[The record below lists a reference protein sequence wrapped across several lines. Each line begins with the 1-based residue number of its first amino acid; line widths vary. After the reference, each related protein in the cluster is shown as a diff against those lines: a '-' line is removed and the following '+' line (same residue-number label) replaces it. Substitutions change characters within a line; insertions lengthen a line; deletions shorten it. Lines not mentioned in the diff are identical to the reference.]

1 MGCEGVPRWDWQ
13 CAPFWAID
21 PGPAY
26 IVAAASARR
35 MLLTKLGARSTLALR
50 SHCARH
56 NGSTCQYE
64 ARRQEAAMR
73 PEADWRARVSPL
85 ELQGL
90 VGVVLGGLAY
100 NGYSKQFVHDKEVEE
115 AIKRSYKGEQVTI
128 LELEEAAAMWKRKEM
143 DDLNTKLDAA
153 HQEI

>member
-1 MGCEGVPRWDWQ
+1 MC
-13 CAPFWAID
+13 
-21 PGPAY
+21 
-26 IVAAASARR
+26 
-35 MLLTKLGARSTLALR
+35 T
-50 SHCARH
+50 
-56 NGSTCQYE
+56 
-64 ARRQEAAMR
+64 
-73 PEADWRARVSPL
+73 
-85 ELQGL
+85 QGL

-153 HQEI
+153 HQEIERLKEQLRVQKTEKPRNES